1 VKEHLTYNFILNT
14 KNMKNLIFAI
24 AVFLMTFVS
33 LPVFSQGDPEPK
45 ALGLPGDNLDLYAV
59 LDLFQKSK
67 TIEDF
72 EAALNSEKK
81 GINNLDLNNDKK
93 IDFIKIVT
101 KKDKESYTFILQ
113 DPVSKSETQD
123 VAVILVSK
131 DKNKKVTLQII
142 GDEALY
148 GKNYIVE
155 PAQKP
160 TKAVTPNPAYVGTNP
175 VAAAPQ
181 TLVVESSPV
190 IVYLYSP
197 VYVPYVPPY
206 YYGFYPP
213 YFHPW
218 APIYFSMYYHNVYHH
233 HAYYQNTVI
242 IHSSNNYAHYS
253 SSYRSNSL
261 TVNQYNK
268 SGNYKGTYQGNNYK
282 KPTTL
287 PSNTSSFPSNAN
299 KPMNTQATN
308 RAANTTSLPSN
319 VNKSNVPQA
328 ANRQQNSNIQ
338 AAKAGA
344 SGKRRR

>member
-1 VKEHLTYNFILNT
+1 VKDHLTYNFILNT

-24 AVFLMTFVS
+24 AVFLMTFIS
-33 LPVFSQGDPEPK
+33 LPVFPQGDPEPK

-72 EAALNSEKK
+72 EAALNSEKQ
-81 GINNLDLNNDKK
+81 GINNLDLDNDKK
-93 IDFIKIVT
+93 IDFIKVVT
-101 KKDKESYTFILQ
+101 KKEKESYTFILQ
-113 DPVSKSETQD
+113 DPVSKTETQD

-131 DKNKKVTLQII
+131 DKNKKITLQII

-155 PAQKP
+155 PAP
-160 TKAVTPNPAYVGTNP
+160 ASTKAVTPNPAYVGTNP

-181 TLVVESSPV
+181 VVVVESSPV

-242 IHSSNNYAHYS
+242 IRSPNYAHYS
-253 SSYRSNSL
+253 SSYRSTSV
-261 TVNQYNK
+261 TVNNYNK
-268 SGNYKGTYQGNNYK
+268 NGNYKGTYQGNNYK

-287 PSNTSSFPSNAN
+287 PSNASSFPSNAN
-299 KPMNTQATN
+299 KPMNTQGPN
-308 RAANTTSLPSN
+308 RAANTTTLPAN
-319 VNKSNVPQA
+319 ANRTNVPQTT
-328 ANRQQNSNIQ
+328 NRQPNANVQS
-338 AAKAGA
+338 AKANA
-344 SGKRRR
+344 GKRRR